1 MHDLRH
7 IGDIKAE
14 KVLVA
19 GVSYGAADLIGQLLN
34 DFPHNFKS
42 MVVCGK
48 VDLIS
53 KSPEL
58 ASFVDSGKLELKPFI
73 KYFKGGQRVEFED
86 SSELDDVDLVLWAT
100 GYQSCFP
107 YFEQTGDSLF
117 HGLLDIYCRRK
128 SVVGSNGSK
137 SLGPLFLH
145 CVSAR
150 EPSLMFGGLV
160 ENTDAN
166 GFMNSL

>member
-1 MHDLRH
+1 M
-7 IGDIKAE
+7 IE
-14 KVLVA
+14 
-19 GVSYGAADLIGQLLN
+19 
-34 DFPHNFKS
+34 
-42 MVVCGK
+42 
-48 VDLIS
+48 

-58 ASFVDSGKLELKPFI
+58 KPFLDSGKLKFKPFVHQ
-73 KYFKGGQRVEFED
+73 FTGGKQIQFQYKSEQED
-86 SSELDDVDLVLWAT
+86 IDLVLWAT

-107 YFEQTGDSLF
+107 YFEQTDDSLF

-166 GFMNSL
+166 GFMNSLQGMLFAAIIGGYIQFDQ